1 MLLLQMAD
9 SAAAA
14 AVQGGTKGG
23 ARIEEPSRAQQAIAR
38 RAAESRATIPHLE
51 LAVEVDMAAALAAR
65 GSQSHSLTAI
75 AAHACALALRDVPRA
90 NGAYRDARFELYPR
104 VNVAV
109 AVYTDE
115 AFVLPTVFD
124 ADQKPLGQLTE
135 ELERLTARA
144 ASGELTPPELAGS
157 TFTLWDLGPHGMA
170 AGAPVI
176 VPSQAAAVATG
187 AVREIPVVRGGQVVA
202 GQVMT
207 VTLACDHRI
216 LYGSQAAW
224 FLAAIKSHLEEGV

>member
-1 MLLLQMAD
+1 MAD

-14 AVQGGTKGG
+14 AVEGGTKGG
-23 ARIEEPSRAQQAIAR
+23 ARTEEPSRAQLAIAR

-51 LAVEVDMAAALAAR
+51 LAVEVDMAAAVAAR
-65 GSQSHSLTAI
+65 DSRSQSLTAI
-75 AAHACALALRDVPRA
+75 VAHACALALRDVPRA
-90 NGAYRDARFELYPR
+90 NGAYRDARFELYSR
-104 VNVAV
+104 VNVGV

-115 AFVLPTVFD
+115 AFVLPTLFD
-124 ADQKPLGQLTE
+124 ADRKPLGQLTE

-144 ASGELTPPELAGS
+144 TTGELTPPELAGS
-157 TFTLWDLGPHGMA
+157 TFTLWDLGAHGVG
-170 AGAPVI
+170 AGSPVI

-187 AVREIPVVRGGQVVA
+187 AVRESPVIRGGEIVA

-216 LYGSQAAW
+216 LYGRQAGQ
-224 FLAAIKSHLEEGV
+224 FLTAIKSHLEEGVL